1 MRIPGMAHGKSRQAA
16 RTTVPTTIACVLCCA
31 LCAPGLARADR
42 ATSRWNLFAPVSNE
56 RVDTKPHP
64 AVVRVIVDEGR
75 LTANGTGS
83 LVAVRDQNG
92 LVVTN
97 WHVVREAKGAIQV
110 VFPDSFR
117 SEARVLRTDPDWD
130 LAALVIS
137 RPNVQPL
144 TISSMAP
151 QPGDPLTIAGY
162 GQGDYRA
169 VTGKCTQYLAP
180 SVKHPYEMVEVSA
193 SARQGDSGGP
203 MLNDHG
209 ELAGVLFGADRAS
222 TTGSYCGRVR
232 WFLSS
237 VWPEFDSP
245 GSSPAS
251 MPSVSATFPP
261 EPAATAPLSTNMVQI
276 PSFEPTMPTQPAPV
290 PEIAPSLDTPYSS
303 PGISLPPL
311 PHTSPSSDWNWN
323 DLAGTTR
330 WDHAKTV
337 LAMIG
342 LLSVWRFLS
351 RSMAG

>member
-1 MRIPGMAHGKSRQAA
+1 MRKPGVAHVKSRQAT
-16 RTTVPTTIACVLCCA
+16 RTPVPTTIAWVFCCA
-31 LCAPGLARADR
+31 ICVPGFAWADR
-42 ATSRWNLFAPVSNE
+42 GTSRWNLFAPVSTE

-75 LTANGTGS
+75 VTTNGTGS
-83 LVAVRDQNG
+83 LVALRDRNG
-92 LVVTN
+92 LIITN
-97 WHVVREAKGAIQV
+97 WHVVRDAKGTIQV

-117 SEARVLRTDPDWD
+117 SEARVLRTDQDWD
-130 LAALVIS
+130 LAALEIL

-151 QPGDPLTIAGY
+151 QPGDSLMIAGY

-180 SVKHPYEMVEVSA
+180 SIKHPYEMVELSA

-203 MLNDHG
+203 ILNDRG
-209 ELAGVLFGADRAS
+209 ELAGVLFGADRAT

-237 VWPEFDSP
+237 VWPEFDIA
-245 GSSPAS
+245 GSNPVAT
-251 MPSVSATFPP
+251 PSVAANLPS
-261 EPAATAPLSTNMVQI
+261 EPAAGAPLSTNLVPIQPI
-276 PSFEPTMPTQPAPV
+276 EPVLQSNPAPV
-290 PEIAPSLDTPYSS
+290 PEIAATMDTPYSS

-311 PHTSPSSDWNWN
+311 PSSPPASDWNWN

-330 WDHAKTV
+330 WDHAKSV
-337 LAMIG
+337 LAIIG
-342 LLSVWRFLS
+342 LLSLWRLLS